1 VPQEG
6 RARASG
12 GWRVRCRAQAHHQ
25 ALGESNGEL
34 EILILVQAWHRA
46 LPDDGTQRAHER
58 RLWRRFAESGPGSQR
73 DEACGAATAG
83 SGQGFASRMRRTGSR
98 AARSGSGRL
107 VSVRRMMMSHLRKTK
122 SPEGRLGIL
131 LSEHVIQS
139 PVTGRRFVYVRAPAC
154 VGVFSVHVTSETSF
168 SDPRKSSRRTD
179 GPSSPTRSRRRSC
192 SSIWPQE
199 RNSC

>member
-1 VPQEG
+1 M
-6 RARASG
+6 AS
-12 GWRVRCRAQAHHQ
+12 WRSSSWSRRGIELCLMMGHS
-25 ALGESNGEL
+25 GE
-34 EILILVQAWHRA
+34 
-46 LPDDGTQRAHER
+46 RAHER

-107 VSVRRMMMSHLRKTK
+107 VCEASHCVNPEQ
-122 SPEGRLGIL
+122 SPHEGRLGVL
-131 LSEHVIQS
+131 RSEHVTCIQS
-139 PVTGRRFVYVRAPAC
+139 PVTGRRFVRAPAC

-168 SDPRKSSRRTD
+168 CDPRKSSRRTD

>member
-1 VPQEG
+1 MPQEG

-107 VSVRRMMMSHLRKTK
+107 VTVRRMMMSHLRKTGNL
-122 SPEGRLGIL
+122 EGRLEIL
-131 LSEHVIQS
+131 LSEQVTCYCIQS
-139 PVTGRRFVYVRAPAC
+139 PSVASFCTRAC
-154 VGVFSVHVTSETSF
+154 VRRCVFCETSF
-168 SDPRKSSRRTD
+168 CDPRKTSRRTD

-199 RNSC
+199 RNLC